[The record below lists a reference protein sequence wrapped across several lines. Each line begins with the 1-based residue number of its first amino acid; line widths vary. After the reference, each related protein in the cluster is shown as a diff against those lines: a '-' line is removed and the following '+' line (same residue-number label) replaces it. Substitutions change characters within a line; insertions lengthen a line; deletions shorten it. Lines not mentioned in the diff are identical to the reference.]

1 MSRLDL
7 HASFFGGP
15 GFTLYHAWGR
25 NSSLSLNPHFHD
37 EYLISAQ
44 IRGRESCHVSGKLET
59 FDPGD
64 IVLINPHQVHT
75 GNTEGEQDL
84 EYITLYVDREIVEHI
99 AEQAGGGT
107 RSPEFTV
114 IKASGHRAVVEKLGT
129 LLELVRERDSGLYP
143 TSRAAEEPDIHHPA
157 SDMRE
162 LLMSGEMSSSQIPNP
177 PDMLSIESAVQDVV
191 ISAFE
196 EFSNMR
202 QPMLRSTRRLGHR
215 KIAKAVEYIE
225 SLPTGDGSAPPTL
238 DDLAQVAGL
247 SKYHFLRQF
256 SQIVG
261 MTPGSYM
268 RTLRLCHAARKL
280 RTSDMP
286 ILDIALSVGFADH
299 PSFSR
304 AFARHMG
311 MTPSDYQKLGPL

>member
-1 MSRLDL
+1 
-7 HASFFGGP
+7 
-15 GFTLYHAWGR
+15 
-25 NSSLSLNPHFHD
+25 
-37 EYLISAQ
+37 
-44 IRGRESCHVSGKLET
+44 
-59 FDPGD
+59 
-64 IVLINPHQVHT
+64 
-75 GNTEGEQDL
+75 
-84 EYITLYVDREIVEHI
+84 
-99 AEQAGGGT
+99 
-107 RSPEFTV
+107 
-114 IKASGHRAVVEKLGT
+114 
-129 LLELVRERDSGLYP
+129 VRERDSGLYP
-143 TSRAAEEPDIHHPA
+143 TAKAAEEPDIIHPA
-157 SDMRE
+157 SMLGQVADA
-162 LLMSGEMSSSQIPNP
+162 GEISMTGVVAP
-177 PDMLSIESAVQDVV
+177 PDMLSIESAVHDVV

-215 KIAKAVEYIE
+215 KIAKAVDYIDG
-225 SLPTGDGSAPPTL
+225 LPSGDGSALPSL

-311 MTPSDYQKLGPL
+311 MTPSDYQKLGPI